1 MSSYGIFDTLERR
14 PDFNPYS
21 PKEIS
26 LKFVVNWLVIE
37 LYQTDCSQNVAVEGC
52 IRISPFDF
60 YKTSPI
66 GLPKLHG
73 LHLQPLPS
81 PLSCK
86 CDLCVSLLQSMSFLQ
101 TNRGRVWNI
110 HFEEKATTLITPQKR
125 CKWGMV
131 SVGPRSSLYL
141 CYVEKRARGLAQ
153 RATSTFGKNSA
164 YLLCG
169 T

>member
-1 MSSYGIFDTLERR
+1 MSSYGTFDTLERR

-26 LKFVVNWLVIE
+26 LKFVVNRLVIE
-37 LYQTDCSQNVAVEGC
+37 LYQTDCSQNVAAEGC
-52 IRISPFDF
+52 IPISPFDF

-86 CDLCVSLLQSMSFLQ
+86 CDLCISLLQSMSFLQ
-101 TNRGRVWNI
+101 TIRGRVWMI
-110 HFEEKATTLITPQKR
+110 HFEEKATTLVMNHGGIVTPQKR

-131 SVGPRSSLYL
+131 SVGPRSSLYP
-141 CYVEKRARGLAQ
+141 CYVEKKSKRASIEGYINFR
-153 RATSTFGKNSA
+153 
-164 YLLCG
+164 
-169 T
+169 